1 MGTALFNRYVP
12 QDSQRRPSL
21 NTATVP
27 RQLLSCCPYLPC
39 ISTDA
44 IKNFHHFIFIIFCR
58 MTDKSTIVT
67 PEAASARVQEDD
79 DGDETTKICP
89 PSHVLEDGRFI
100 YLPQPTAAERSKF
113 FERSIA
119 KHGLLQADIMR
130 TSQQQ
135 QQQASGNPSTEEKET
150 SVKVK
155 AKHQQQQQ
163 PQLHPLA
170 VASAR
175 LQASGIMEL
184 NRAINLSSLV
194 STGEYFGLS
203 NIVDPSL
210 EMPTVSSSSTTTT
223 TTTDKI
229 ASTSATAGGKATSAT
244 TTTTTA
250 TTTKGDVVSSTTMSG
265 TTATKPSGANNVGQ
279 LDVHEEQRIR
289 ALYVCKRK
297 RDQFEKAAQVLE
309 RHERRLAAA
318 LAAQTVVDQR
328 LVRLRPQWR
337 LVAPE
342 HGTRAKPHPVRP
354 TEVVAIDVDVY
365 DRDRLGSSS
374 NQTAATTAHPTPGRI
389 ARRVTRYATL
399 ELKDDYRV
407 AEDLAAWKKRFDLD
421 TGGSRSIELDGDD
434 NNDNKQQ
441 QQEVASGKTRA
452 EPFAVADPTLGNI
465 DVDFDPNKVPML
477 TLQFDI
483 EKTSTGFCQ
492 SSTLLPLSTISTDG
506 EKRHG
511 SSYEDDEKVVVAL
524 QHSLFCAS
532 LFESIRREVASS
544 DLDESDVGRHKT
556 TTALTPAA
564 WLASESEEIFLPPPS
579 FMVGA
584 HGIKALSSLCVVHCH
599 EGEVEVQLDCEY
611 SLTVKLVEAGSA
623 SSGPVANATSSSN
636 HDDKDSNNSKL
647 NEIKR
652 SGSHSPQHLLA
663 LCRALLLHAQ
673 DVYHGHSVV
682 HRAKVSMPTE
692 KKDSAPAG
700 LDRIKKSDPIASPRI
715 LQSCVSLG
723 SKMLFERRIRRV
735 LMVRVVAREELT
747 AACEKS

>member
-1 MGTALFNRYVP
+1 
-12 QDSQRRPSL
+12 
-21 NTATVP
+21 
-27 RQLLSCCPYLPC
+27 
-39 ISTDA
+39 
-44 IKNFHHFIFIIFCR
+44 
-58 MTDKSTIVT
+58 MTDKSETGK
-67 PEAASARVQEDD
+67 DD
-79 DGDETTKICP
+79 HDHDETTKSLP
-89 PSHVLEDGRFI
+89 PSHVMEDGRFI
-100 YLPQPTAAERSKF
+100 YLPQPTPAQRSKF

-119 KHGLLQADIMR
+119 RHGLLQADLMK
-130 TSQQQ
+130 TGSSQ
-135 QQQASGNPSTEEKET
+135 AKPHDKET
-150 SVKVK
+150 TTTTAAAAAKKKVK
-155 AKHQQQQQ
+155 LQSQQ

-175 LQASGIMEL
+175 IQASGIMEL

-210 EMPTVSSSSTTTT
+210 EIPSVSTTSST
-223 TTTDKI
+223 DKKTSGGGTGAT
-229 ASTSATAGGKATSAT
+229 ASNMGAGASSGVTTSAVGGAAGGAGKSVGKA
-244 TTTTTA
+244 
-250 TTTKGDVVSSTTMSG
+250 DNLV
-265 TTATKPSGANNVGQ
+265 Q

-297 RDQFEKAAQVLE
+297 RDQFEKATQVLE

-318 LAAQTVVDQR
+318 LAAQSVVDQR

-365 DRDRLGSSS
+365 DRDRMGTSQQQASSFI
-374 NQTAATTAHPTPGRI
+374 ATTLGRI

-399 ELKDDYRV
+399 ELKDEYKV
-407 AEDLAAWKKRFDLD
+407 AEDLRAWKKRFELD
-421 TGGSRSIELDGDD
+421 TGGIRTMDVDDAEHSLPKDGDT
-434 NNDNKQQ
+434 
-441 QQEVASGKTRA
+441 VTVGKTRA

-477 TLQFDI
+477 TLQLDI

-492 SSTLLPLSTISTDG
+492 SATLSPLSTISTDG

-532 LFESIRREVASS
+532 LFESIRREVAS
-544 DLDESDVGRHKT
+544 DVDESEGGRFLQKSAAAAVFAAT
-556 TTALTPAA
+556 TPAA
-564 WLASESEEIFLPPPS
+564 WLASESEENFLPPPS
-579 FMVGA
+579 LMAGA

-599 EGEVEVQLDCEY
+599 EGEVKVQLDCEY
-611 SLTVKLVEAGSA
+611 SLTVKLVEAGTA
-623 SSGPVANATSSSN
+623 SNDQLTASTNTNGNN
-636 HDDKDSNNSKL
+636 HDNGNNHKQG
-647 NEIKR
+647 NNVNA
-652 SGSHSPQHLLA
+652 SGSHSPEHLMA

-673 DVYHGHSVV
+673 DVYHRHSVEQRV
-682 HRAKVSMPTE
+682 KAALAAS
-692 KKDSAPAG
+692 KKDTTPAG
-700 LDRIKKSDPIASPRI
+700 LDRIKKKESVVTPRI

-723 SKMLFERRIRRV
+723 AKMLFERRIRRV
-735 LMVRVVAREELT
+735 LTVRAIITMRRLHLSTRGLT
-747 AACEKS
+747 LVGCVYGMLSFT